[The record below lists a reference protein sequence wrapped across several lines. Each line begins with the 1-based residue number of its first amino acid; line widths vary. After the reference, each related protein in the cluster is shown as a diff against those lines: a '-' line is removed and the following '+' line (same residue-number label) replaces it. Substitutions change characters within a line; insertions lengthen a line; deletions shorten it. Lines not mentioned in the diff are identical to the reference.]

1 MSIPIG
7 EIVVAFLAL
16 ALLGTAFAVLLSL
29 SYRVLAVKG
38 DPKLELFM
46 SILPGSNCG
55 ACGHAGCLGYAET
68 LVKEGAEPTG
78 CLAGGPIVA
87 ARLAEAMGVS
97 VKAQE
102 ELVAFVACRA
112 GRKIAKM
119 KYDYVGVDNCQAA
132 SLLFGGDKCCDYGCI
147 GLGSCVRVCPF
158 DAITVTEEGLAVVN
172 STKCRACRKCI
183 KACPRKLISMAPKN
197 QTVLVACRAGR
208 KIARVKY
215 AYVGVD
221 HCQAASLL
229 FGGDKCCDY
238 GCIGL
243 GSCVRVCPFD
253 AVRVTEQGLA
263 VVDSAKCRAC
273 QKCVKACPRK
283 LISMVP
289 KSQTVLVAC
298 KNLDKGRKAKEVC
311 AMACIACRICEKN
324 CPAEA
329 ISVVNNLAVID
340 YAKCTR
346 CGICVAKCPQKSI
359 ILIAARETVE
369 ALVA

>member
-1 MSIPIG
+1 MNISIG
-7 EIVVAFLAL
+7 DIVIAFLAL
-16 ALLGTAFAVLLSL
+16 AVLGTVFAALLSV
-29 SYRVLAVKG
+29 SYRFLAVKG

-158 DAITVTEEGLAVVN
+158 DAITVTEEGL
-172 STKCRACRKCI
+172 S
-183 KACPRKLISMAPKN
+183 
-197 QTVLVACRAGR
+197 
-208 KIARVKY
+208 
-215 AYVGVD
+215 
-221 HCQAASLL
+221 
-229 FGGDKCCDY
+229 
-238 GCIGL
+238 
-243 GSCVRVCPFD
+243 
-253 AVRVTEQGLA
+253 

-289 KSQTVLVAC
+289 KNQTVLVAC
-298 KNLDKGRKAKEVC
+298 KNLDKGKRAKEVC
-311 AMACIACRICEKN
+311 SMACIACRICEKN
-324 CPAEA
+324 CPEKA
-329 ISVVNNLAVID
+329 ITVVNNLAVID

-346 CGICVAKCPQKSI
+346 CGICVEKCPQESI
-359 ILIAARETVE
+359 ILLPAGQTVAAQ
-369 ALVA
+369 AA